1 VSVEVLLVP
10 AAMAAF
16 AAWKAGRE
24 VGTVTAVEV
33 QTRLRDRELLVR
45 SLRDLGAEVTVDEGG
60 VRAESG
66 PLQLLFTVN
75 DEGIAVAHVEAGD
88 PDQVTQV
95 IHSLDEQYTAH
106 VQVALYERVKARA
119 ARMGL
124 SIESEQ
130 VDENNALTLV
140 LAVDEAE
147 A

>member
-1 VSVEVLLVP
+1 MSVEVLLVP

-24 VGTVTAVEV
+24 VGAAGTITV
-33 QTRLRDRELLVR
+33 QTRLRDRDLLIR
-45 SLRDLGAEVTVDEGG
+45 SLRDLGADVTVDEDG

-66 PLQLLFTVN
+66 PLKLRFTVN
-75 DEGIAVAHVEAGD
+75 DEGLAVAHVEAGD
-88 PDQVTQV
+88 PDEVTQL
-95 IHSLDEQYTAH
+95 IHSLDEQYAAH

-130 VDENNALTLV
+130 VNENNALTLV
-140 LAVDEAE
+140 LAFAEVEA
-147 A
+147 